1 MKASADYYIN
11 ETEEPPKY
19 EMMVPLVSLLKMT
32 ILCTFWVP
40 LLMEIPIYIYIYI
53 YVEAT
58 SIQAS
63 SCATSTLWVTFRPK
77 GAIGYAD
84 GTLTAMVEKGE
95 ARVF

>member
-1 MKASADYYIN
+1 MSTYVHMYR
-11 ETEEPPKY
+11 
-19 EMMVPLVSLLKMT
+19 
-32 ILCTFWVP
+32 C
-40 LLMEIPIYIYIYI
+40 
-53 YVEAT
+53 VEAT

-84 GTLTAMVEKGE
+84 GTLIAMVEKGE